1 MTSRRENNTNTNT
14 NTNSANNNHSDCGP
28 DSENNQ
34 NNQFLAGLTAL
45 LQEQIRA
52 QGAQIQQLLQAQT
65 TNAGNN
71 HLTANQNPIY
81 KSFLE
86 LGPPEFKGETDP
98 LIAEQWF
105 QAMETAFEFMQIT
118 DTDRLRCATY
128 MFRDDARVWWNGAK
142 AALNLTTLTWN
153 GFKDVFYGKYF
164 TVSTQTRWAR
174 DFLEIRQGNM
184 SIEEYVKKFERGRYF
199 VPMISGDPAEE
210 LKHFTE
216 GLNAF
221 IRKDVRLSGAKN
233 YKDAVD
239 QAMLSEK
246 DRNDIIR
253 ESQAKRSSYQNLDQQ
268 GNSSRKRP
276 YQAPPQHRPYQQQQP
291 RPQGQKQLALPA
303 PKSAI
308 APTACQKC
316 GKLHSSQC
324 MAGTGVC
331 FLCKNPG
338 HYRKDCP
345 QSKEPVRGRV
355 FAMAHDQVDP
365 NTTIVTVPDKS
376 ISGFSISLPSGE
388 ELSSDLIIRGCS
400 VQMQSHEL
408 LADLIILN
416 MFDFDV
422 IFGMDWLSRYEAT
435 IDCKRRTVSL
445 KTKDGEPFLFHAT
458 LKHNSSL
465 LISVGLPPAREVEF
479 GIELMLGTQ
488 PVSKAPYSFDEHRQ
502 HLTTVLQVL
511 KEKQFFAKFS
521 KCEFWLEQIAFL
533 GHLVSAKG
541 IECEKNF
548 LVLKKKLMTSPVLA
562 ITKGIGRFVIYTDAS
577 KSGLGAVLM
586 QDGKVIAYAS
596 RQLKIH
602 ENNYPTHDLE
612 LAAVVFALKLWRHY
626 LYDFERLRLEV
637 VEPMEVCALSTLTMV
652 PSLLDKIRTGQA
664 SDQQLLTWKLKDEAK
679 GGALYTV
686 KDGVVHHKRRMWVPT
701 VNSLREDV
709 MTEAH
714 TVPYSIHPGS
724 TKMFKDLQMLY
735 WWLGMKKDIV
745 KFVSEWLTCQQV
757 KVEHQRPAGLLK
769 PLHIPTWKWEDV
781 TMDFVI
787 GLPITQRRMNSIWI
801 IVDRLTKSAHF
812 LPVRNNFS
820 MNQYAELYIRE
831 VVRLHG
837 VPARIVSDRDP
848 RFTSNFW
855 KSLHNGLGTKLAFSI
870 AFHPQTDGKSE
881 RVIQILED
889 LLRACMID
897 FGGNWESKTPLH
909 WDEIGERAVLGPE
922 IVQQTVDM
930 IAKIRDR
937 MLTAQSHQKSYA
949 DRRRRELEFQV
960 GDHVFLKVSPWKG
973 VLRFG
978 KKGKLS
984 PRYIGPFE
992 ILDKVGTRAYR
1003 VALPPN
1009 LEDVHNSQQNQ
1020 TFYNGADQSVRS
1032 MLDAAANGSLFRN
1045 TPAEAWEIIWN
1056 KAESNIGWPDVKKER
1071 KAGVLEGHKPEEQ
1084 QLFEVEAANFAGNQG
1099 RRPYNSYNSYK
1110 NTYNQNWQNQPKKE
1124 VQKPSFEEIMMK
1136 YVAGTEAR
1144 LQNQ

>member
-1 MTSRRENNTNTNT
+1 
-14 NTNSANNNHSDCGP
+14 
-28 DSENNQ
+28 
-34 NNQFLAGLTAL
+34 
-45 LQEQIRA
+45 
-52 QGAQIQQLLQAQT
+52 
-65 TNAGNN
+65 
-71 HLTANQNPIY
+71 
-81 KSFLE
+81 
-86 LGPPEFKGETDP
+86 
-98 LIAEQWF
+98 
-105 QAMETAFEFMQIT
+105 METAFEFMQIT
-118 DTDRLRCATY
+118 DEDRLRCATY

-164 TVSTQTRWAR
+164 TVSTRNRLAR
-174 DFLEIRQGNM
+174 EFLEIRQGNM
-184 SIEEYVKKFERGRYF
+184 SIAEYVKKFERGRYF

-253 ESQAKRSSYQNLDQQ
+253 ESQAKRSSYQNRDQQ
-268 GNSSRKRP
+268 GNANRKRP
-276 YQAPPQHRPYQQQQP
+276 YQAPPQHRPYQQQQY
-291 RPQGQKQLALPA
+291 RPQGQKQLALSA
-303 PKSAI
+303 PKPV

-316 GKLHSSQC
+316 GKLHSGQC

-331 FLCKNPG
+331 FLCKKPG

-355 FAMAHDQVDP
+355 FAMTHDQVDP
-365 NTTIVTVPDKS
+365 NTAIATGMINVSSNPAHVLIDTGATHSFISIEFVNKSGLVPDKS
-376 ISGFSISLPSGE
+376 ISRFSISLPSGE

-400 VQMQSHEL
+400 IQMQGHEL
-408 LADLIILN
+408 YADLIILK
-416 MFDFDV
+416 MSDFDV
-422 IFGMDWLSRYEAT
+422 IFGMDWLSCYEAT

-445 KTKDGEPFLFHAT
+445 KTKDGETFLFHAT
-458 LKHNSSL
+458 PKNNSSL
-465 LISVGLPPAREVEF
+465 LISVGKAWQLLNKGCADFLASVTCDQELPRSKLEDVEVVRDFPEVFPDDISGLPPAREVKDEDIHKTAFRTRYGHYEF
-479 GIELMLGTQ
+479 LVMPFGVTNALAVFMDLMNRVFQ
-488 PVSKAPYSFDEHRQ
+488 PFLDQFVIVFIDDILIYSRSSDEHRQ
-502 HLTTVLQVL
+502 HLTT
-511 KEKQFFAKFS
+511 
-521 KCEFWLEQIAFL
+521 
-533 GHLVSAKG
+533 
-541 IECEKNF
+541 CEKSF
-548 LVLKKKLMTSPVLA
+548 LVLKKKLMTAPVLA
-562 ITKGIGRFVIYTDAS
+562 IPEGTGRFVIYTDAS

-586 QDGKVIAYAS
+586 QDGNVIAYAS

-602 ENNYPTHDLE
+602 EKNYPTHDLE

-626 LYDFERLRLEV
+626 LYVADALSRKSATLNRMTTQQELIADFERLRLKV
-637 VEPMEVCALSTLTMV
+637 VEPMEVCALSALTMV
-652 PSLLDKIRTGQA
+652 PSFLDKIRTGQA

-686 KDGVVHHKRRMWVPT
+686 KDGIVHHKGRKWVPA
-701 VNSLREDV
+701 VDSLREDV

-714 TVPYSIHPGS
+714 TVPYSIHQGS

-735 WWLGMKKDIV
+735 WWPGMKKDIV
-745 KFVSEWLTCQQV
+745 KFISKCLTCQQV

-855 KSLHNGLGTKLAFSI
+855 KSLHHGLGTKLAFSTT
-870 AFHPQTDGKSE
+870 FHPQTDGQSE

-897 FGGNWESKTPLH
+897 FGGNWESKLPLVEFTYNNSYQATIGMTPYEAL
-909 WDEIGERAVLGPE
+909 
-922 IVQQTVDM
+922 
-930 IAKIRDR
+930 
-937 MLTAQSHQKSYA
+937 MLTAQSRQKSYA
-949 DRRRRELEFQV
+949 DKRRRDLEFQ
-960 GDHVFLKVSPWKG
+960 GEFDSGF
-973 VLRFG
+973 
-978 KKGKLS
+978 
-984 PRYIGPFE
+984 
-992 ILDKVGTRAYR
+992 
-1003 VALPPN
+1003 
-1009 LEDVHNSQQNQ
+1009 
-1020 TFYNGADQSVRS
+1020 
-1032 MLDAAANGSLFRN
+1032 M
-1045 TPAEAWEIIWN
+1045 
-1056 KAESNIGWPDVKKER
+1056 ER
-1071 KAGVLEGHKPEEQ
+1071 D
-1084 QLFEVEAANFAGNQG
+1084 
-1099 RRPYNSYNSYK
+1099 
-1110 NTYNQNWQNQPKKE
+1110 
-1124 VQKPSFEEIMMK
+1124 
-1136 YVAGTEAR
+1136 
-1144 LQNQ
+1144 

>member
-1 MTSRRENNTNTNT
+1 MTSRRGNNTNTNA
-14 NTNSANNNHSDCGP
+14 NSANNNHSDCGP
-28 DSENNQ
+28 NSENNQ

-45 LQEQIRA
+45 LQEQSRA
-52 QGAQIQQLLQAQT
+52 QGAQIQQLLQVQT
-65 TNAGNN
+65 ANAGNN
-71 HLTANQNPIY
+71 HPAANQNPIY
-81 KSFLE
+81 KRFLE

-105 QAMETAFEFMQIT
+105 QAMETAVEFMQIT
-118 DTDRLRCATY
+118 DADILRCATY

-164 TVSTQTRWAR
+164 TVSTRNRLAR
-174 DFLEIRQGNM
+174 EFLEIRQGNM
-184 SIEEYVKKFERGRYF
+184 SIAEYVKKFERGRYF

-221 IRKDVRLSGAKN
+221 IKKDVRLSGAKN

-253 ESQAKRSSYQNLDQQ
+253 ESQAKRSSYQNRDQQ
-268 GNSSRKRP
+268 GNANRKRP
-276 YQAPPQHRPYQQQQP
+276 YQAPPQHRPYQQQQH
-291 RPQGQKQLALPA
+291 RPQGKKQLALPA
-303 PKSAI
+303 PKPAI
-308 APTACQKC
+308 ASTACQKC
-316 GKLHSSQC
+316 GKLHSGQC

-331 FLCKNPG
+331 FLCKKPG

-345 QSKEPVRGRV
+345 QSKEPIRGRV

-365 NTTIVTVPDKS
+365 NTAIVTVPDKS
-376 ISGFSISLPSGE
+376 ISRFSISLPSGE

-400 VQMQSHEL
+400 IQMQGHEL
-408 LADLIILN
+408 YADLIILK
-416 MFDFDV
+416 MSDFDV
-422 IFGMDWLSRYEAT
+422 IFGMDWLSCYEAT

-445 KTKDGEPFLFHAT
+445 KTKDGETFLFYAT
-458 LKHNSSL
+458 PKNNSSL
-465 LISVGLPPAREVEF
+465 LISVGKAWQLLNKGCAGFLASVTCDQELPRSKLEDVEVVRDFPEVFPNDIAGLPPAREVEF
-479 GIELMLGTQ
+479 GIELMPGTQ
-488 PVSKAPYSFDEHRQ
+488 PASKAPYRLAPTEMKE
-502 HLTTVLQVL
+502 L
-511 KEKQFFAKFS
+511 KEQLQELLNKDFIRPSISPWGAPVDPAKIEAIKNWVTPKNATEIRSFLGLAGYYRRFIQDFS
-521 KCEFWLEQIAFL
+521 KIALPLTSLTRKSVKFEW
-533 GHLVSAKG
+533 SNQ
-541 IECEKNF
+541 CEKSF
-548 LVLKKKLMTSPVLA
+548 LVLKKKLMTAPVLA
-562 ITKGIGRFVIYTDAS
+562 IPEGTGRFVIYTDAS
-577 KSGLGAVLM
+577 KSGLGVVLM

-602 ENNYPTHDLE
+602 EKNYPTHDLE

-626 LYDFERLRLEV
+626 LYVADALSRKSATLNRMTTQQELIADFERLRLEV
-637 VEPMEVCALSTLTMV
+637 VEPMEVCALSALTMV

-686 KDGVVHHKRRMWVPT
+686 KDGIVHHKGRKWVPA
-701 VNSLREDV
+701 VDSLREDV

-735 WWLGMKKDIV
+735 WWPSMKKDIV
-745 KFVSEWLTCQQV
+745 KFISECLTCQQV

-837 VPARIVSDRDP
+837 VPARIISDRDP

-855 KSLHNGLGTKLAFSI
+855 KSLHHGLGTKLAFST
-870 AFHPQTDGKSE
+870 AFHPQTDGQSE

-897 FGGNWESKTPLH
+897 FGGNWESKLPL
-909 WDEIGERAVLGPE
+909 
-922 IVQQTVDM
+922 VDW
-930 IAKIRDR
+930 R
-937 MLTAQSHQKSYA
+937 KSYIGSRNSA
-949 DRRRRELEFQV
+949 TDNQLDSKSQGQNVDSTKSTEKLRR
-960 GDHVFLKVSPWKG
+960 
-973 VLRFG
+973 
-978 KKGKLS
+978 
-984 PRYIGPFE
+984 
-992 ILDKVGTRAYR
+992 
-1003 VALPPN
+1003 
-1009 LEDVHNSQQNQ
+1009 
-1020 TFYNGADQSVRS
+1020 
-1032 MLDAAANGSLFRN
+1032 
-1045 TPAEAWEIIWN
+1045 
-1056 KAESNIGWPDVKKER
+1056 
-1071 KAGVLEGHKPEEQ
+1071 
-1084 QLFEVEAANFAGNQG
+1084 
-1099 RRPYNSYNSYK
+1099 
-1110 NTYNQNWQNQPKKE
+1110 
-1124 VQKPSFEEIMMK
+1124 
-1136 YVAGTEAR
+1136 
-1144 LQNQ
+1144 